1 VVTRLQRTKDA
12 IFKNFKN
19 ENYCYLFTAVYCF
32 ELQFSTGWKILIE
45 SFLNDIVLNE
55 NYENSK
61 LKDYMKFKD
70 SITKNQEVVVE
81 NIIAEQIKYL
91 RQILPKNYKIM
102 SH

>member
-1 VVTRLQRTKDA
+1 
-12 IFKNFKN
+12 
-19 ENYCYLFTAVYCF
+19 
-32 ELQFSTGWKILIE
+32 
-45 SFLNDIVLNE
+45 
-55 NYENSK
+55 
-61 LKDYMKFKD
+61 MKFKD